1 MKFLDNLFDSS
12 RIYSYTRFLITYR
25 YFVLIL
31 AIMISA
37 GALWMVRAISVDSS
51 IMALLPKT
59 TPSVQRVNEMEKKT
73 GGFGDLIVMLESPDK
88 TTAIA
93 FAEKILPEIRRL
105 PWVDRASFRMN
116 DSVFQSNR
124 LLYMEVYD
132 LEEIRDRIQSKIA
145 KKQSKYNPFL
155 VDLTETEDK
164 GLDFSD
170 IEKKYAG
177 KGGIRKTNLS
187 DDGKILLIVIN
198 PRGITSNI
206 AFAKKIYA
214 DIQNIVARFEPVAEH
229 DGIKVS
235 IGGTYRN
242 RLDEYSSILFNVKSS
257 AAAAALVILLMLFFY
272 FRRPSYVISLLIP
285 LFMSLFWTFAITSV
299 TIKTLNLI
307 TVFLIVV
314 LFGLGIDFGIHLL
327 CRYRGLRKSGLDHE
341 QSLIGAV
348 RNGGRASLSAAL
360 TSVAAF
366 YMLMFSDF
374 LGFRHFGFIAG
385 TGVLLAYLSYMTV
398 FPVLLTILDDLWGKS
413 KKTVTAK
420 VAIPKESSSTEMQ
433 PLKSHGITVAIIG
446 TCIVLTIIA
455 AWYGRKISFENDF
468 RNLRARVPATREFN
482 AKVKQVFKTARD
494 PAAILVENENDARS
508 IISALTV
515 KHLFD
520 STSPVEEV
528 KSLLDI
534 IPDNQSQKLRIIG
547 EIKEMLHKF
556 QPYIHGEQKIKMENM
571 SKWLVDVP
579 ITIEDIPREISRYF
593 MGVDGTRGQL
603 MYLYQRK
610 SLMDM
615 NAADE
620 FAQAVG
626 EIKADGKLFH
636 AVSEPLVYVDLLHLV
651 ERDAV
656 IAIVGAFFLIFL
668 IVLLDFGKMR
678 STLLIISTLAIGII
692 WMLGGMVLLNVKLNL
707 FNLVIFPSILG
718 LAVDSAIHIYH
729 RFEEQGGLSDNSALL
744 ETGGA
749 TIMSML
755 TTLVGFGSFFFGSD
769 PHPGLQSLGI
779 TAIIGMSACLV
790 ASLTFLPA
798 VSILMRN
805 KKTHG
810 LAKK

>member
-1 MKFLDNLFDSS
+1 MKSLDNLFDSN
-12 RIYSYTRFLITYR
+12 RIRAYTRFLISYR
-25 YFVLIL
+25 YSVLLL
-31 AIMISA
+31 AVVISA
-37 GALWMVRAISVDSS
+37 GALWMVKSISIDSS

-59 TPSVQRVNEMEKKT
+59 TPSIQRVNEMEKKT

-93 FAEKILPEIRRL
+93 FAEKILPEIQRL
-105 PWVDRASFRMN
+105 PWVERASFRMN
-116 DSVFQSNR
+116 DSIFQSNK
-124 LLYMEVYD
+124 LLYMDVSD
-132 LEEIRDRIQSKIA
+132 LEEIRDRIKSKIA
-145 KKQSKYNPFL
+145 TKKNKYNPFL

-177 KGGIRKTNLS
+177 KGDVRKINLS
-187 DDGKILLIVIN
+187 DDGKILLLVIN
-198 PRGITSNI
+198 PRGVTSNI
-206 AFAKKIYA
+206 AFAKTIYA
-214 DIQNIVARFEPVAEH
+214 DIQNIVTRFKPMAEH
-229 DGIKVS
+229 DGITVR

-242 RLDEYSSILFNVKSS
+242 RLDEYGSILYNVKSS

-272 FRRPSYVISLLIP
+272 FRRPSYVISLLLP
-285 LFMSLFWTFAITSV
+285 LFMSLLWAFAITAV

-327 CRYRGLRKSGLDHE
+327 RRYMGLRKSGFDHE
-341 QSLIGAV
+341 QSLVGAV
-348 RNGGRASLSAAL
+348 QKGGRASMSAAL
-360 TSVAAF
+360 TSVTAF
-366 YMLMFSDF
+366 YMLMFSNF

-398 FPVLLTILDDLWGKS
+398 FPVLLTILDDLLGKL
-413 KKTVTAK
+413 KKTVTTK
-420 VAIPKESSSTEMQ
+420 VAIPKESKSTEAQ
-433 PLKSHGITVAIIG
+433 PLISHGITVAIIG
-446 TCIVLTIIA
+446 ICIVLTIIA

-494 PAAILVENENDARS
+494 PAAILVENENDARN
-508 IISALTV
+508 IISTLTA
-515 KHLFD
+515 KHLLD

-528 KSLLDI
+528 KSILDV
-534 IPDNQSQKLRIIG
+534 IPDNQAQKLLIIR
-547 EIKEMLHKF
+547 EIKDIFHEY
-556 QPYIHGEQKIKMENM
+556 QPYITGEQKVKMEDM
-571 SKWLVDVP
+571 SKWLVDSP
-579 ITIEDIPREISRYF
+579 ITIEDIPHDISRYF
-593 MGVDGTRGQL
+593 MGVDGSKGQL

-626 EIKADGKLFH
+626 EIEADGKTFH
-636 AVSEPLVYVDLLHLV
+636 AVSEPLVYVDLLRLV
-651 ERDAV
+651 ERDSV
-656 IAIVGAFFLIFL
+656 IAIIGAFILILL
-668 IVLLDFGKMR
+668 IVYLDFGKMR
-678 STLLIISTLAIGII
+678 STMLIISTLAIGII
-692 WMLGGMVLLNVKLNL
+692 WMLGVMVLLNVKLNL

-729 RFEEQGGLSDNSALL
+729 RFEEQGGLADNSALL
-744 ETGGA
+744 ETGSA

-779 TAIIGMSACLV
+779 TAIIGLSACLI

-798 VSILMRN
+798 VTILMRN
-805 KKTHG
+805 KKTHA
-810 LAKK
+810 LAK